1 MLIELPP
8 PTDIQV
14 VDIVVP
20 DNKRPGD
27 EVTISWTVQNTSDI
41 VASGRWTDALYLSR
55 DATWDVGDKLL
66 GRKDFSGVLNP
77 DGTYTLSL
85 TTTLPGASA
94 GDYRVIV
101 RTDVRNQLHEDVG
114 EANNRSEEHT
124 SELHYLI

>member
-1 MLIELPP
+1 MIRRPP
-8 PTDIQV
+8 RSTRTDTLF
-14 VDIVVP
+14 P
-20 DNKRPGD
+20 YTTLFR
-27 EVTISWTVQNTSDI
+27 S
-41 VASGRWTDALYLSR
+41 
-55 DATWDVGDKLL
+55 WDVGDKLL

-114 EANNRSEEHT
+114 EANNTTASPKALTVAVEALPLGIQLTADLAHGKEER
-124 SELHYLI
+124 ERGV

>member
-94 GDYRVIV
+94 GDSDRKTVVEGKGVAVRVGLGG
-101 RTDVRNQLHEDVG
+101 RR
-114 EANNRSEEHT
+114 
-124 SELHYLI
+124 

>member
-55 DATWDVGDKLL
+55 AATWDVGDKLL
-66 GRKDFSGVLNP
+66 GRKDLRGVLNP
-77 DGTYTLSL
+77 TATYKLTL
-85 TTTLPGASA
+85 TPPPPGASP
-94 GDYRVIV
+94 DDLRW
-101 RTDVRNQLHEDVG
+101 L
-114 EANNRSEEHT
+114 
-124 SELHYLI
+124 